1 MVQMPRFDSWA
12 VAVGIRM
19 GGSCLWDSPAAPPTQ
34 AAAERAASSSKQ
46 LLRALHELR
55 RVDSIL
61 EGCGWA
67 DGEPWGEL
75 LNNWRGIGCLGD
87 DLRSL
92 EMTRY
97 ACNVWNFTAIKA
109 SS

>member
-12 VAVGIRM
+12 VAVGIHV
-19 GGSCLWDSPAAPPTQ
+19 GHVSGIVQQPPFQ

-97 ACNVWNFTAIKA
+97 ACNMWNFTAIKA